1 MKRPKKILSLLTVI
15 FVCYVTVFAGRSSKV
30 IPLRL
35 YVETTEKLPVEI
47 GDKGQRMPLSPTT
60 GTINRDTGVTIPG
73 VCTESILQY
82 EAYDSTGEC
91 LAVFSD
97 EKAFVDYLYT
107 TEEVNKVQFITAEYV
122 YYAML

>member
-1 MKRPKKILSLLTVI
+1 MKRPQKILSVLGVACVCCVTAFADKYPAVI
-15 FVCYVTVFAGRSSKV
+15 QIQLEVTIVDNKSV
-30 IPLRL
+30 NN
-35 YVETTEKLPVEI
+35 
-47 GDKGQRMPLSPTT
+47 KGQRMPLSPTT

-122 YYAML
+122 YYAVL